1 METEHDERGETME
14 VVSAGRIIR
23 RPLQGEVAI
32 RLRDLITQGLIPAG
46 ARLNE
51 AALCLELGVSRTPL
65 REAVRMLA
73 GEGLL
78 ELVPARGA
86 LVRRLTRKDVEDSLA
101 VLKALEMLAGRLACA
116 EGSDEAI
123 AQIEALHLQMMMR
136 YAERDRLSYFKLN
149 QEIHTRIVAASGNET
164 LRWAHEAI
172 QARMKHIRFIGNEGP
187 EKWANAVAEH
197 EEMIRSLRARDGEA
211 LAAVLA
217 LHLEMTYERVKDA
230 I

>member
-14 VVSAGRIIR
+14 VVSAGRIVR